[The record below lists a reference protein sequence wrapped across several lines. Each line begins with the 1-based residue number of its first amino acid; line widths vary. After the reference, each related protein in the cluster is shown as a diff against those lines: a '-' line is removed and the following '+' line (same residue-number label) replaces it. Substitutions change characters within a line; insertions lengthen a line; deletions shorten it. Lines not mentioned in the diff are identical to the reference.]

1 MNRPRLLIEEWLP
14 TAELGIESVR
24 ERTPLTP
31 FPAPNRLHVWW
42 ARRPLV
48 ACRAA
53 ILGSLLPAD
62 ADREKF
68 MHVLGI
74 HGDPLA
80 SQRRIAEARQKGERF
95 EGEAYGYPRAFKCC
109 PTGAEQAWLKNEA
122 TRVGYSASPSVL
134 DPTAGGGSIPFESL
148 RLGLPTGAIELN
160 PVAWLVLTAT
170 VDLPAR
176 FGQDLLRR
184 YEELAAEFVRRR
196 DERLQPL
203 IPPEPVEKAFPTN
216 WLWARTITCP
226 YCGGVVPLSPNW
238 VLSGDGAG
246 VRLLP
251 DFSDPAERRIRFE
264 IVHSVREH
272 GKPTVT
278 GGTATCPFPDCGRVI
293 NGDEIKEQARAG
305 RMGQQLYAVIFKEE
319 KVVGYT
325 KAGKPKKKLVRGFR
339 APRPEDD
346 VEALVRAKLAEKM
359 PDWQARN
366 IVPDEAFP
374 EQSNDDRPLQ
384 YGMRFWRDMFS
395 PRQLYGHCTSVE
407 VFQELVEEIRPNN
420 SGAIPELDRA
430 ALTYLALALDK
441 MLNYNAYQVRWH
453 SNREVLAGVFDRH
466 DFSFK
471 WSYAEMAP
479 TVTGVGYDWAIE
491 QTGKALKELIELVGH
506 DDGKPG
512 NLFQEGTGLPA
523 IELHCTS
530 ADRLPLAAESVDLI
544 VMDPPYYQ
552 NVMYAELAD
561 FFYVWLKRTAGLL
574 YPEQFAAYLTDKD
587 REAVANPARFA
598 GQRGAQELAARDYED
613 RMAAIFAE
621 CRRVLKPNGV
631 MTVMFTHKST
641 DAWDALAAGL
651 MSAGF
656 VITASWPVRT
666 ESEGSLHIKEKS
678 AAQSTI
684 FLVCRVREERA
695 SKDEVRYWE
704 DVEPQVA
711 GTVRKWLPRF
721 QADGLRGVDLYLACF
736 GPALQ
741 VFSENWPLTRGRA
754 RPEDPRRKQVSFL
767 PADDPYAVRPEDAL
781 LAARRE
787 VKNWRMAQLATVKRQ
802 HHLDPLTEWFVLAW
816 DAFQA
821 PRFPSDEALKL
832 ARVVGLNFD
841 GQIRNVVCETKGEDV
856 ILWDSKTRRLKG
868 SLGHVSDECMLDTLH
883 QAALLGREQNTG
895 VARDLLERANL
906 LSDPTLLTA
915 LEALLNVLPP
925 PSAAGRK
932 AESGLSGATADFVAL
947 EKLRRLAFAQEVPAP
962 KLPEQLLLAFEEG
975 EI

>member
-74 HGDPLA
+74 HGDPLTA
-80 SQRRIAEARQKGERF
+80 SRAIEEARRTGERV
-95 EGEAYGYPRAFKCC
+95 ENPYEYDRAFQYKPDHEELQWLLSEVSRRSG
-109 PTGAEQAWLKNEA
+109 PT
-122 TRVGYSASPSVL
+122 PIVL
-134 DPTAGGGSIPFESL
+134 DPTAGGGAIPFETI
-148 RLGLPTGAIELN
+148 RLGLPAVANELN
-160 PVAWLVLTAT
+160 PVAWLVLKGT
-170 VDLPAR
+170 VEFPAK
-176 FGQDLLRR
+176 FGARVLDR
-184 YEELAAEFVRRR
+184 YRELAEKWLARIK
-196 DERLQPL
+196 ERVGPL
-203 IPPEPVEKAFPTN
+203 FPQPPEQNRAETTL
-216 WLWARTITCP
+216 LWARTITCP

-238 VLSGDGAG
+238 VLSGDGTG

-293 NGDEIKEQARAG
+293 NGEEIKEQARAG

-346 VEALVRAKLAEKM
+346 VEALVRVKLAEKM

-366 IVPDEAFP
+366 IVPDEEVPAGTKTDEARRF
-374 EQSNDDRPLQ
+374 
-384 YGMRFWRDMFS
+384 GMYRWADMFS

-407 VFQELVEEIRPNN
+407 VFQELVEEIRANN
-420 SGAIPELDRA
+420 SGSIPDLDRA

-598 GQRGAQELAARDYED
+598 GQRGAQELAARDYEN

-651 MSAGF
+651 ISAGF

-711 GTVRKWLPRF
+711 DTVRKWLPRF

-816 DAFQA
+816 DAFRA

-868 SLGHVSDECMLDTLH
+868 SLGHVSDECMLDALH
-883 QAALLGREQNTG
+883 HAALLAREQNTG

-932 AESGLSGATADFVAL
+932 AESSLSGATADFVAL

>member
-80 SQRRIAEARQKGERF
+80 ARERIEEATRNGVRL
-95 EGEAYGYPRAFKCC
+95 GAEAYGYPRAFTHS
-109 PTGAEQAWLKNEA
+109 PDGADQEWL
-122 TRVGYSASPSVL
+122 RSAVAVPASDFKVL
-134 DPTAGGGSIPFESL
+134 DPTAGGGSIPFEAI
-148 RLGLPTGAIELN
+148 RLGLRTVANDLN
-160 PVAWLVLTAT
+160 AVAWLVMKAT
-170 VDLPAR
+170 VEFPAVHGHAVYQR
-176 FGQDLLRR
+176 FTQLGN
-184 YEELAAEFVRRR
+184 EFV
-196 DERLQPL
+196 ERVNARLHEL
-203 IPPEPVEKAFPTN
+203 YPPEGPGRISDGY
-216 WLWARTITCP
+216 LWARTITCP

-238 VLSGDGAG
+238 VLSGDGTG

-407 VFQELVEEIRPNN
+407 VFQELVEEIRANN
-420 SGAIPELDRA
+420 SGSIPELDRA

-512 NLFQEGTGLPA
+512 NLFQGGTGLPA

-598 GQRGAQELAARDYED
+598 GQRGAQELAARDYEN

-651 MSAGF
+651 ISAGF

-711 GTVRKWLPRF
+711 DTVRKWLPRF

-816 DAFQA
+816 DAFRA

-868 SLGHVSDECMLDTLH
+868 SLGHVSDECMLDALH
-883 QAALLGREQNTG
+883 HAALLAREQNTG

-932 AESGLSGATADFVAL
+932 AESSLSGATADFVAL